1 MNHYLCP
8 RDDTRWDAE
17 WSCMANDRCP
27 TCEAVVEPFAMTN
40 AEGSETIYD
49 KQVYN
54 TASVVGNEFGADPTK
69 RERELQSLQ
78 VACFKSR
85 LVRVS

>member
-1 MNHYLCP
+1 MYESLLVSEGRH
-8 RDDTRWDAE
+8 TVAE

-69 RERELQSLQ
+69 GS
-78 VACFKSR
+78 VSC
-85 LVRVS
+85 RVCK